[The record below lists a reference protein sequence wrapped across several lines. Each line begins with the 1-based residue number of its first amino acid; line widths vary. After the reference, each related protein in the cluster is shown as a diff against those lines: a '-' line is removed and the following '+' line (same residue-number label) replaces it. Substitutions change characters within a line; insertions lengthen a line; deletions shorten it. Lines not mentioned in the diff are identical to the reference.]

1 MAKGQAQELP
11 TGRLASF
18 EEDDE
23 SDFASILGPRRGASK
38 DADAATEPPSANH
51 TRKKTAGDDQ
61 GPAVT
66 TDAPHGAP
74 APATR
79 AQKKS
84 ATTAQ
89 NATEAPTSATP
100 VKESAGGTEVP
111 AYSKRQN
118 EIRSSSVHIPAQLLE
133 KLVAFRDEHG
143 MSNGQVVIAAIE
155 KAHPKLPELI
165 HPVTAG
171 GGGLFA
177 QRATRGVR
185 TTEGPLT
192 PLNVRL
198 YTQDYEVIDR
208 LVEEFGAYSRGHLVT
223 VSLTEF
229 FS

>member
-11 TGRLASF
+11 AGRLASF
-18 EEDDE
+18 EEED
-23 SDFASILGPRRGASK
+23 STDFASILAPRNRR
-38 DADAATEPPSANH
+38 E
-51 TRKKTAGDDQ
+51 Q
-61 GPAVT
+61 GPAASAA
-66 TDAPHGAP
+66 APQVEEAAP
-74 APATR
+74 AQKRAGNAPADPEPA
-79 AQKKS
+79 AQ
-84 ATTAQ
+84 A
-89 NATEAPTSATP
+89 
-100 VKESAGGTEVP
+100 AGEGEVP
-111 AYSKRQN
+111 AYSERAN
-118 EIRSSSVHIPAQLLE
+118 EIKSSSVHIPTPLLE

-155 KAHPKLPELI
+155 KAHPKLPQLI

-185 TTEGPLT
+185 TNEGPLT

-229 FS
+229 FAND

>member
-1 MAKGQAQELP
+1 MAKSNAQELP
-11 TGRLASF
+11 AGRLAGF
-18 EEDDE
+18 EDDDTE
-23 SDFASILGPRRGASK
+23 DWSSFRRSSSKSKTRSRTAAAKAPEAGAAGEGSGAAALVLEV
-38 DADAATEPPSANH
+38 ADAPAAQAPVAGKSSEQPEPSTGAASVSGEG
-51 TRKKTAGDDQ
+51 TRDG
-61 GPAVT
+61 
-66 TDAPHGAP
+66 
-74 APATR
+74 
-79 AQKKS
+79 
-84 ATTAQ
+84 
-89 NATEAPTSATP
+89 
-100 VKESAGGTEVP
+100 EVP
-111 AYSKRQN
+111 AYGDRAN
-118 EIRSSSVHIPAQLLE
+118 EIRSSSIHIPTPLLE
-133 KLVAFRDEHG
+133 KLVKFRNEHG

-155 KAHPKLPELI
+155 KAHPKMPQLI

-229 FS
+229 FDNV